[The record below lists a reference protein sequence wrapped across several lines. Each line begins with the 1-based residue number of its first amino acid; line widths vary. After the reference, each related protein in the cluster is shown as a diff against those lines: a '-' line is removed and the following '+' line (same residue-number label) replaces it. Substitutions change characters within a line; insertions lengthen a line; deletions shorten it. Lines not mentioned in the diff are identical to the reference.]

1 MSSPQWLFADFRLD
15 TDNAC
20 LWHGTQAVALTPK
33 AFDVLHYLVTH
44 PDHLVPKDT
53 LLEAVWPE
61 TAVSDVVVRV
71 AIGKLRKV
79 LGDTAQAPRFIATV
93 SRRGYRFIAPVTQ
106 VLPCDVDRS
115 AHAAPLPAS
124 NMPPLSPSVMPP
136 LLSAA
141 LPLVGR
147 EAVLTRLHAALELA
161 RQGQRQVLLLT
172 GEPGIGKTAVV
183 EAFAAQVST
192 VPAVW
197 LAFGQCI
204 EHYGPGEPYL
214 PILEALGQLCRGSAG
229 ARLGTLLRQQAPTWL
244 VQMPWLL
251 GAADRTHLQQELHGT
266 TRERMLRELAEVI
279 ETLATEVMLIL
290 VLEDL
295 HWSDYATL
303 DALALLAQR
312 WEPARLLLLGTY
324 RPVEVTVRGHPLQTV
339 IAALRVHGQCTEVPL
354 EFLSATEVAQYLVAR
369 FPQHH
374 FPAALARAIHQRTE
388 GNPLFMVQAVE
399 YMAAQ
404 GVLTLEA
411 GQWVFRGTLDVI
423 DAMLPESIRQMLTQ
437 QFARLSMETQQVL
450 EVASVA
456 GMEFSAAAVAAGLDT
471 DVVAAETRCEGL
483 ARQQHWLRASGS
495 DIWPDGTVAGRY
507 AFLHALYHSVVSQRV
522 TAARHLHLHQRIGEA
537 KEAAYGPR
545 ASEIAAELAVHFT
558 HGQDYHRAVQYL
570 QYAGDNAMR
579 RWAYQEAIA
588 FLTRGL
594 ELLETQPETP
604 ARAQQELDL
613 QLALGPAL
621 MAARGWAAPEVE
633 QTYARAR
640 VLCAQVQKTPQL
652 FPTLRGLWR
661 FYRSR
666 GALPTALE
674 LGEELYRL
682 AQREA
687 APTHLLEAY
696 DALGQTCFYLGEY
709 AAAWRH
715 FAQGIPLIAPTVQRA
730 QALHQGIAPGVACL
744 AYAAPTLWSLGY
756 PEQALQRCQEA
767 LALTQELEHPQSQV
781 LVHHLTAYLYHRC
794 REPSAVQAHSEAVLA
809 QAQAQG
815 WPLYVGL
822 ANHLRGW
829 VLAMQGQ
836 GEAGMAQMRQGLA
849 GILATGQALAQPF
862 CLVCMAEAAGY
873 TGHVDKGLHLLA
885 EALAAFE
892 ASGRRDMLAET
903 YRLQGEFLLRQAVP
917 DAVQAE
923 AYFQQAVAIA
933 RQQQAKSWELRAAL
947 SLARLWQHQG
957 KRDAAH
963 ALLADIHGWFTEG
976 FDTADLQEAKTL
988 LKELM

>member
-15 TDNAC
+15 PDNAC

-33 AFDVLHYLVTH
+33 AFDVLYYLVTH
-44 PDHLVPKDT
+44 PDRLVPKDT
-53 LLEAVWPE
+53 LLEAVWPA

-71 AIGKLRKV
+71 AIGELRKA

-93 SRRGYRFIAPVTQ
+93 FRRGYRFIAPVTQ
-106 VLPCDVDRS
+106 VVPGDVDRP
-115 AHAAPLPAS
+115 ARAAPPLTPDAS
-124 NMPPLSPSVMPP
+124 PLVSSVARRPLSATPPLI
-136 LLSAA
+136 
-141 LPLVGR
+141 GR
-147 EAVLTRLHAALELA
+147 EAVLTRLHAALELV

-192 VPAVW
+192 APPVC
-197 LAFGQCI
+197 LAFGQCV

-214 PILEALGQLCRGSAG
+214 PILEALGQLCRGPTG
-229 ARLGTLLRQQAPTWL
+229 ARLSTLLRQQAPTWL

-251 GAADRTHLQQELHGT
+251 GAADRAHLQQELHGA

-279 ETLATEVMLIL
+279 ETLATEVVLIL

-312 WEPARLLLLGTY
+312 RESTRLLLLGTY

-354 EFLSATEVAQYLVAR
+354 ELLSATGVAQYLAVR

-374 FPAALARAIHQRTE
+374 FSAALAQAIHQRTE
-388 GNPLFMVQAVE
+388 GNPLFVVQAVE
-399 YMAAQ
+399 YMVAQ
-404 GVLTLEA
+404 GVLSLEV
-411 GQWVFRGTLDVI
+411 GKWVFRGTLDEI
-423 DAMLPESIRQMLTQ
+423 DVVLPENIRQMLTQ
-437 QFARLSMETQQVL
+437 QFARLSMETQQML

-456 GMEFSAAAVAAGLDT
+456 GMEFSAAAIAAGLET
-471 DVVAAETRCEGL
+471 DVVTVETRCEGL
-483 ARQQHWLRASGS
+483 ARQQHWLRAI
-495 DIWPDGTVAGRY
+495 DCDVWPDGTVAGHY

-522 TAARHLHLHQRIGEA
+522 TAARHLHLHRRIGEA

-558 HGQDYHRAVQYL
+558 HGRDYHRAVQYL
-570 QYAGDNAMR
+570 QQAGDNAMR

-594 ELLETQPETP
+594 EFLETQPETP
-604 ARAQQELDL
+604 ARVQQELDL

-621 MAARGWAAPEVE
+621 MAARGWAVPEAE

-640 VLCAQVQKTPQL
+640 MLCAQVQKTPQL
-652 FPTLRGLWR
+652 FPTLQGLWR

-666 GALPTALE
+666 GDLSTALK

-687 APTHLLEAY
+687 APTYLLEAH
-696 DALGQTCFYLGEY
+696 DALGQTWFYLGEY
-709 AAAWRH
+709 ATAWQH
-715 FAQGIPLIAPTVQRA
+715 FVQGIPLIAPAVQRS
-730 QALHQGIAPGVACL
+730 QAFHQGIAPGVACL

-767 LALTQELEHPQSQV
+767 LRLTQELEHPQSQV
-781 LVHHLTAYLYHRC
+781 LVHHLTAYLYHRR

-809 QAQAQG
+809 LATAQG

-836 GEAGMAQMRQGLA
+836 SEEGMAQMRQGLA
-849 GILATGQALAQPF
+849 GILTTGQALAQPF

-873 TGHVDKGLHLLA
+873 TGHVDQGLHLLA
-885 EALAAFE
+885 EALAGFE

-917 DAVQAE
+917 DAVKAE

-933 RQQQAKSWELRAAL
+933 RQQHAKSWELRAAL

-957 KRDAAH
+957 KRAAAG